1 MKKVLGVIVAIVIIW
16 IAGVISTLLKA
27 IVKVSRA
34 DIVDI
39 SQFQFILMGLIPFIP
54 FIIAIW
60 LVKLSWRKIT
70 YKKPEQVLSN
80 NKNDTSLSKAVYN
93 HTKDIASEV
102 KPTINGY
109 KEKHQTSKS
118 DISNISSMNEDEV
131 YEKVMLEIE
140 EDNKV
145 KSTWAKSLAQS
156 DGDKDKAESIYIKMR
171 VNVLMKEQ
179 KDTSSQALNLIS
191 ELNENSINLEI
202 DSDNTKA
209 VEQYKNIKSK
219 FDSAKEKYLKDYE
232 NRKAGKLYE
241 EEPAPVGLFSYI
253 KLIFKV

>member
-1 MKKVLGVIVAIVIIW
+1 
-16 IAGVISTLLKA
+16 
-27 IVKVSRA
+27 
-34 DIVDI
+34 
-39 SQFQFILMGLIPFIP
+39 
-54 FIIAIW
+54 
-60 LVKLSWRKIT
+60 
-70 YKKPEQVLSN
+70 
-80 NKNDTSLSKAVYN
+80 
-93 HTKDIASEV
+93 
-102 KPTINGY
+102 
-109 KEKHQTSKS
+109 
-118 DISNISSMNEDEV
+118 MNEDEI

-140 EDNKV
+140 KDNKV

-156 DGDKDKAESIYIKMR
+156 DGDKDKAEAIYIKLR
-171 VNVLMKEQ
+171 VDILIKEQ
-179 KDTSSQALNLIS
+179 KDTSSQALNLIL
-191 ELNENSINLEI
+191 ELNENSINTEI